1 MIHVLLTD
9 MACVIRFKL
18 TYKQTIKDITVLYI
32 TYVLQIIPYFSCS

>member
-18 TYKQTIKDITVLYI
+18 TYKQTIKDIIQLY
-32 TYVLQIIPYFSCS
+32 QIEQEIKTSQSI